1 MKKLSIALILATMAA
16 TLCAVGVE
24 LVNAESSAL
33 FLKFFGFAS
42 VLLIDIHVLVLIL
55 RNGKRD

>member
-1 MKKLSIALILATMAA
+1 MKTLQIALILATMAA

-24 LVNAESSAL
+24 LASAESSTQ
-33 FLKFFGFAS
+33 FFKFFGFAS
-42 VLLIDIHVLVLIL
+42 LLLIDIYVIAATI